1 MGPALK
7 SPTVGDFMV
16 AGITHESVSSFV
28 EPRAK
33 YHGPAHAKQVAR

>member
-33 YHGPAHAKQVAR
+33 DHGPVHAKQVAR